1 MTRNSGH
8 VKLVVLLRM
17 GGVMSKSRR
26 LEIVR
31 NIMALQRRID
41 KSQDAREVNSLMN
54 LIYTLKAE
62 HAELLKEIK

>member
-1 MTRNSGH
+1 
-8 VKLVVLLRM
+8 
-17 GGVMSKSRR
+17 MSKSRR